1 MTKKEK
7 IGILKTMPKYT
18 LITDG
23 KQFDF
28 INDYFKNHPDYLDKT
43 SGGLKGYIYDLNNAH
58 FKKTH
63 CFYIV
68 NNAGEKIDISYNF
81 TDKKCNDAD
90 EKKEVLKAMRTTI
103 EFIVEEKR
111 KEFVYNKTKCEISG
125 QTIGDISNCH
135 IDHYNYDFRD
145 VAERFLKHY
154 NKTYSDLAQYVI
166 DTNSKRSFN
175 NEILNKAF
183 IEFHNSNTNLRFTT
197 KEQNLKRKKS

>member
-7 IGILKTMPKYT
+7 IEILKTMPKYKI
-18 LITDG
+18 ITDG

-28 INDYFKNHPDYLDKT
+28 INDYFKNHPNYLDKI
-43 SGGLKGYIYDLNNAH
+43 SEGLKGYIYDLNKGH
-58 FKKTH
+58 FKSTY

-68 NNAGEKIDISYNF
+68 NDNGQKIDISYNY
-81 TDKKCNDAD
+81 TNKKCNNSND
-90 EKKEVLKAMRTTI
+90 KKEVLKAMRTTI

-111 KEFVYNKTKCEISG
+111 KEFFYNKTKCEISG
-125 QTIGDISNCH
+125 QIIGDISNCH
-135 IDHYNYDFRD
+135 IDHYDYDFRD

-154 NKTYSDLAQYVI
+154 NKSYSDLSQYVI

-175 NEILNKAF
+175 NEILIKEF
-183 IEFHNSNTNLRFTT
+183 IKFHNSNTNLRFTT